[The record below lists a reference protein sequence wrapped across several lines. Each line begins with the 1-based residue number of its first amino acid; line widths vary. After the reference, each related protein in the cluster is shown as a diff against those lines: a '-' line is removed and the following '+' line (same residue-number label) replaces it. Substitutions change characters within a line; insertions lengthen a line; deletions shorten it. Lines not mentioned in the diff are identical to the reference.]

1 MSYIPARPTVNYVP
15 LAPVAPI
22 EEDAAPATPSVEEAK
37 IMCRASKWVIFLATF
52 QLVWSVIWLLGGGIL
67 PFAITLI
74 FTTMGLH
81 GVRRQSPKLLTAH
94 FAFSIVLYFLSIFGL
109 VLLILYANP
118 PFWVLVATFFVV
130 LIQAIGIRHSRVL
143 IQMTRKYNPTGAL
156 PTQRRCCRGNSC
168 SAVQTQTSE
177 VEQPAQVP
185 MVQFTPQTPTAPLVP
200 PPAYAQQQFFVVP
213 QQGQAGFYPMPMTP
227 VIRYPNFP
235 QAIPVMPSYMQQPQ
249 EVNSNLYPAEVKQ
262 I

>member
-1 MSYIPARPTVNYVP
+1 
-15 LAPVAPI
+15 
-22 EEDAAPATPSVEEAK
+22 
-37 IMCRASKWVIFLATF
+37 MCRASKWVVFLAVF
-52 QLVWSVIWLLGGGIL
+52 QLVWSVFLLLCGGVL

-94 FAFSIVLYFLSIFGL
+94 FVFSVILYFLSIFGL
-109 VLLILYANP
+109 VLLVLYADP
-118 PFWVLVATFFVV
+118 LPLWVLLATFFIV

-177 VEQPAQVP
+177 VGQQAQIP
-185 MVQFTPQTPTAPLVP
+185 MVQFTPQTPSAPLVP
-200 PPAYAQQQFFVVP
+200 PPAYSQQFFVVP
-213 QQGQAGFYPMPMTP
+213 QQGQGAPGFYPMPMTP
-227 VIRYPNFP
+227 VMRYPNFP
-235 QAIPVMPSYMQQPQ
+235 QAIPVMPSYMQPQ
-249 EVNSNLYPAEVKQ
+249 ELNSNMYPGEPKQ